1 MAKAISILA
10 LACMVLGLTA
20 GCGGNEGPSEE
31 VAAQEAAAAAPAFKT
46 TARKLFAEYEA
57 DEAAA
62 STKYLGKVVLLS
74 GIVAE
79 VGVVEGSPYVALV
92 AGGSLD
98 LGLVSCVFPR
108 EARQEVSAV
117 PTGQNISVK
126 GKVIGRPSFAEI
138 RLDRCTLP

>member
-10 LACMVLGLTA
+10 VACMVLGLTV
-20 GCGGNEGPSEE
+20 GCGGNGEPSEE
-31 VAAQEAAAAAPAFKT
+31 EAAAAAPAFRM
-46 TARKLFAEYEA
+46 TAKKLFGEYEA
-57 DEAAA
+57 DEAGA
-62 STKYLGKVVLLS
+62 SAKYLGKVVLLS

-79 VGVVEGSPYVALV
+79 VGQVEGSPYVALV
-92 AGGSLD
+92 AGGTLD

-108 EARQEVSAV
+108 EAAQDVASVSK
-117 PTGQNISVK
+117 GQNISVK